1 MNELINKIQNIQRI
15 EIENQSFKIEWTTG
29 GDLKWLANIH
39 GIKAA
44 NSNNPCIWCPWNC
57 KNSDSNH
64 EWSISE
70 RTHEL
75 VRIMSNSKKEGYKN
89 TSLLPFIAFE
99 RTVVDPLHMGLRI
112 TDKIFKKL
120 LHHLEF
126 LDNDSSIDLNKRPLF
141 KKLWNFFEYE
151 CELTTPFEIDKSTSS
166 YKMRSLNQNER
177 IKKLDTLKYDKNLLN
192 LFPEIRDDSKIKI
205 LNFVLIEFYDLFLF
219 IKQDHSDFFDEA
231 SLKLRLNKWLSFWFK
246 ASDKEK
252 LTPYLHI
259 FIHHVPEFIRV
270 FKNINIFST
279 QGLEKL
285 NDEIKCNYIRQT
297 NKLRETFVQ
306 QLLEKCNRIEFFNLK
321 GTCDELEIISR
332 QKE

>member
-1 MNELINKIQNIQRI
+1 MQSI
-15 EIENQSFKIEWTTG
+15 EIENQIFKIEWTTG

-44 NSNNPCIWCPWNC
+44 NSNNPCVWCPWNC
-57 KNSDSNH
+57 QNSNNNQD
-64 EWSISE
+64 WSISE

-75 VRIMSNSKKEGYKN
+75 ARVLSDSKKDGYKN
-89 TSLLPFIAFE
+89 ISLLPFIAFE
-99 RTVVDPLHMGLRI
+99 KTVVDPLHMGLRI

-126 LDNDSSIDLNKRPLF
+126 LDNNSSIDLNKRPLF
-141 KKLWNFFEYE
+141 KKLWNFFENE
-151 CELTTPFEIDKSTSS
+151 CGLTTPFEIDKNTSTF
-166 YKMRSLNQNER
+166 KMRSLNQNER
-177 IKKLDTLKYDKNLLN
+177 IKILDTLKYDKNLLV
-192 LFPEIRDDSKIKI
+192 LFDEKRDDSKIKI
-205 LNFVLIEFYDLFLF
+205 LNFILIEFYDLFLF
-219 IKQDHSDFFDEA
+219 IKQDHTEFFDEE
-231 SLKLRLNKWLSFWFK
+231 SLKLRLQKWLSFWLK

-270 FKNINIFST
+270 FRNLNVFST

-306 QLLEKCNRIEFFNLK
+306 QLLEKSNRIEFFNLK
-321 GTCDELEIISR
+321 GTSEELAMITELR
-332 QKE
+332 G